1 MTKVIFNKDMTIA
14 EIQKAAEKREDELR
28 AVSSYLNE
36 QGKALMEALDIIGW
50 NCIFS
55 EDKEELAQNIKA
67 DIKRH
72 CNLGDKTEKF
82 LDRFIENTLQ

>member
-1 MTKVIFNKDMTIA
+1 MKPIFTKDMTIA
-14 EIQKAAEKREDELR
+14 EIEKAVEKREDELR

-36 QGKALMEALDIIGW
+36 QGKALLEALDIIGW

-72 CNLGDKTEKF
+72 SNLGDKTETF